1 MGAQRP
7 PVDTTGRPGGPAAAH
22 RPRTAVRLPKFTG
35 VTQLEPYLAQFR
47 LAAWHNDWG
56 AEEAVVHLAL
66 ALEGTAA
73 RVLLDLDQADQ
84 RDLQALIQA
93 LERRLGERV
102 SSNESKQLLA
112 SRSRREEESLGVYA
126 ADVQLLTRR
135 SYPEFNAATREAL
148 ALHAFL
154 RGLQPE
160 SLGQHVRLT
169 APQTFDAALDQAERA
184 EVELCRR
191 PDGASVDAAGAAA
204 APGTKNVEVRS
215 RQRKGRVRTAT
226 LPATEAAEASRALWR
241 HDRADLEPQQCRQLR
256 LVEDCGW
263 TGKRATHP
271 RPSRRRGR
279 RKARRRRAA
288 EDGVPER
295 RSRAPLQQNLVGAP
309 KEVVPDHHTP
319 RSSADSWRRASQP
332 EGKAAPQRGHYW
344 QGPRRRRW
352 PPEHSG
358 LCIGC
363 WGRRDV

>member
-112 SRSRREEESLGVYA
+112 SRRRREEESLGVYA

-135 SYPEFNAATREAL
+135 SYPEFTAATREAL

-263 TGKRATHP
+263 TGQRATHP

-295 RSRAPLQQNLVGAP
+295 RPRGPLQQNLVGAP
-309 KEVVPDHHTP
+309 MEVVPDHTP
-319 RSSADSWRRASQP
+319 RTSADNWRRASQP
-332 EGKAAPQRGHYW
+332 EGKAAPQRGRYW
-344 QGPRRRRW
+344 QGPRRRRR